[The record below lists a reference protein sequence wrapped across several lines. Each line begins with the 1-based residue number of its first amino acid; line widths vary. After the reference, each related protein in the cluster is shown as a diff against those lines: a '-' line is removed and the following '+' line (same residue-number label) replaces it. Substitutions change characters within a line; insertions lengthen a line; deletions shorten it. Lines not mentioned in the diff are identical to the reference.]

1 MNSFDVNEFRQH
13 FPILSRLVEQQ
24 PLVYLDNGATMQKPK
39 AVIVAESNYY
49 QKNNANVHRASHALS
64 SAATSDFE
72 SSRAK
77 VKNFINAKSSA
88 EIIWTKGATE
98 SINLVAQSWGRKHVK
113 AGDEI
118 VLTHAEHHANIV
130 PWQILA
136 EEVGAVIKVIT
147 LDKYGYYDQESIE
160 STITAAT
167 SIVCFSHGSN
177 VLGKINPIE
186 KIITKAKSVG
196 AVTLIDGAQVISNLQ
211 VDVQALDC
219 DFYVFSAHKMYCPTG
234 VGVLYGRKAL
244 LNVMTPYQ
252 AGGEMIKQVS
262 FSGTTFNELPFKFEA
277 GTPNIAGVIAFSHA
291 LTFIEQHQLN
301 SNLPHKQHL
310 ITHCYTELAKIKE
323 IKFIVDGK
331 PELPIFSFTLGEEH
345 HQDVASTL
353 NSFGI
358 AVRSGHH
365 CAMPLFEFLKLN
377 GCIRISLAA
386 YNTIE
391 EIDFVINHLKSIV
404 GGDTERQCNSTNQQ
418 INNDASTVILTTF
431 AKLQSW
437 DGKHREIM
445 MLGKNFSR
453 MAKEKRSDETLVAG
467 CESDA
472 WLIVENSENQL
483 INISADS
490 DAKVIRGLLAIVL
503 AAFNDK
509 TAEQIINFDINTY
522 FSQLGLKQHLSP
534 SRGNGLLAIVDKIK
548 VLVS

>member
-1 MNSFDVNEFRQH
+1 
-13 FPILSRLVEQQ
+13 VEQH
-24 PLVYLDNGATMQKPK
+24 PLVYLDNGATMQKPNE
-39 AVIVAESNYY
+39 VIAAESNYY
-49 QKNNANVHRASHALS
+49 QQMNANVHRASHALS
-64 SAATSDFE
+64 SAATSKFE
-72 SSRAK
+72 LSRVQVQK
-77 VKNFINAKSSA
+77 FINAKDSA
-88 EIIWTKGATE
+88 EILWTKGATD
-98 SINLVAQSWGRKHVK
+98 SINLVAHSWGRMNIK

-118 VLTHAEHHANIV
+118 VLTYAEHHANIV

-147 LDKYGYYDQESIE
+147 LDKYGYYDKKSIE
-160 STITAAT
+160 ETITAAT
-167 SIVCFSHGSN
+167 RIVCFSHGSN

-186 KIITKAKSVG
+186 KIITKAKSVD
-196 AVTLIDGAQVISNLQ
+196 AVTLIDGAQVISNLK
-211 VDVQALDC
+211 VNVQALDC
-219 DFYVFSAHKMYCPTG
+219 DFYVFSAHKMYGPTG
-234 VGVLYGRKAL
+234 VGVLYGKKAL
-244 LNVMTPYQ
+244 LNAMAPYQ
-252 AGGEMIKQVS
+252 AGGEMIKKVS

-277 GTPNIAGVIAFSHA
+277 GTPNIAGVVAFSHA

-301 SNLPHKQHL
+301 YKLPHKQHL
-310 ITHCYTELAKIKE
+310 ISHCYTELAKIKE
-323 IKFIVDGK
+323 LKFIVEGK
-331 PELPIFSFTLGEEH
+331 PELPIFSFILGKEH

-353 NSFGI
+353 NSVGI

-391 EIDFVINHLKSIV
+391 EIDFVISHLKNIVDGKTQRQYKSI
-404 GGDTERQCNSTNQQ
+404 NQQ
-418 INNDASTVILTTF
+418 INNDASTVMLTTF

-445 MLGKNFSR
+445 MLGKDFPR

-472 WLIVENSENQL
+472 WLIVENLENQL
-483 INISADS
+483 VKISADS

-503 AAFNDK
+503 AAFNQK
-509 TAEQIINFDINTY
+509 TAEQIINFDINGY

-548 VLVS
+548 ALVS